1 MPESFAPLGRPDAAV
16 LILGTMPSV
25 RSLQKA
31 QYYGHPQNAFWKL
44 LFSLWEEPFQENYG
58 DKCHFIEKHR
68 LLLWDV
74 LRDCRRPG
82 GSADAAIAQ
91 PRANDFLWLRQE
103 YPRISAVFF
112 NSANAARFYERLV
125 HPDPLATLPKY
136 TLPSSS
142 PARAMRFED
151 KRRAW
156 EPLKSA
162 WTVAIRLK

>member
-1 MPESFAPLGRPDAAV
+1 MPHSFAPLGREDAAL

-25 RSLQKA
+25 KSLEKQ
-31 QYYGHPQNAFWKL
+31 QYYGNSQNAFWKL
-44 LFSLWEEPFQENYG
+44 LFALWDEPFQAAYESR
-58 DKCHFIEKHR
+58 CRFVEEHR

-74 LRDCRRPG
+74 LADCRRQ
-82 GSADAAIAQ
+82 GSADASITS

-125 HPDPLATLPKY
+125 HPDPLAALPKY